1 MCAAEG
7 NLRGLQYE
15 ELGCVLGHAGTFA
28 SCRSARALGRKFGHG
43 AKHRT
48 PRVVAA
54 VDVANFHPILDSR

>member
-28 SCRSARALGRKFGHG
+28 SCRARGALGRKLQQGENTGRHG
-43 AKHRT
+43 GG
-48 PRVVAA
+48 
-54 VDVANFHPILDSR
+54 DGIDLSPIFTQY

>member
-28 SCRSARALGRKFGHG
+28 SCRARGALGRKFGD
-43 AKHRT
+43 R
-48 PRVVAA
+48 
-54 VDVANFHPILDSR
+54 